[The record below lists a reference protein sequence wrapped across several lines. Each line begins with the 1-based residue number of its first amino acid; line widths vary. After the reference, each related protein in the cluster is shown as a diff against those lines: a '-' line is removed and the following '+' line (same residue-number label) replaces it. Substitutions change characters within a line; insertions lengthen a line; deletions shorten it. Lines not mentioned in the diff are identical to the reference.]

1 MTPVIRTVYSIVGV
15 AVSTRFLDFWKTSLI
30 HIYYFSWLEGAV
42 REIFRMLS

>member
-30 HIYYFSWLEGAV
+30 RIYFSWLEGAV